1 MRWSIRNQILIPLL
15 LIQAAAV
22 TAVTV
27 TMATLAVKRSERE
40 IIGRLNGVV
49 DTLMHGNFPYT
60 ESVLAR
66 MRGLSGAHFIVA
78 GTDGIVVHTSQPTLE
93 KLPDSLRKL
102 PHIGNIR
109 SLQES
114 TAIIVDG
121 IPYLAV
127 SVRAQS
133 GPPGDSLFI
142 LYPRTSLQQARREAV
157 MPSLLLGTGSLG
169 VMILLTS
176 LIAHQISAR
185 IRRVQL
191 QVARIAAGDFQE
203 LDLKERDDEVAD
215 LTSSINR
222 MCAQLKEMQKTIQHS
237 ERARLLAQL
246 AAGLAH
252 QLRNSLTGARLSV
265 QLHAKRHPAPAGD
278 ETLTVALRQLA
289 LTEEQVKGLLSVG
302 RVERQPAEVCELRQ
316 VLSDVAFLV
325 GPACQHGKVTLTEPA
340 QNGADSIDLL
350 ADKAGLR
357 AAILNL
363 TLNAIEAAGR
373 GGSVGLEVHRR
384 EDEVTVEIVDNGP
397 GPPTELAQTLCDPFV
412 TGKTEGVGLGLAVAR
427 QVAADHGGQLSW
439 SRSDGETRF
448 RLTLPQRNAPPKGA
462 KWAVS

>member
-15 LIQAAAV
+15 GIQAVAV

-40 IIGRLNGVV
+40 IIGRLNDVV

-78 GTDGIVVHTSQPTLE
+78 GADGHVVHTSVPKLE
-93 KLPDSLRKL
+93 VLPDSLQTL
-102 PHIGNIR
+102 PLAGHIE
-109 SLQES
+109 SLEES
-114 TAIIVDG
+114 TAILLEG
-121 IPYLAV
+121 TPYLAV
-127 SVRAQS
+127 SVRPQS

-169 VMILLTS
+169 MMILATS
-176 LIAHQISAR
+176 CIANHISAR
-185 IRRVQL
+185 IRRVQR

-203 LDLKERDDEVAD
+203 LDLKGRGDEVAD

-222 MCAQLKEMQKTIQHS
+222 MSAQLKEMQQTIQHS

-246 AAGLAH
+246 AAGMAH

-316 VLSDVAFLV
+316 VLADVAFLV
-325 GPACQHGKVTLTEPA
+325 GPACQHAKVSFSQQA
-340 QNGADSIDLL
+340 QSGTDSIELL
-350 ADKAGLR
+350 ADRSGLR

-363 TLNAIEAAGR
+363 VLNAIEAAGQ
-373 GGSVGLEVHRR
+373 GGSVALEVHGR
-384 EDEVTVEIVDNGP
+384 EDEVTVEIADSGP
-397 GPPTELAQTLCDPFV
+397 GPSPELAETLCDPFV
-412 TGKTEGVGLGLAVAR
+412 TSKPEGVGLGLAVAR
-427 QVAADHGGQLSW
+427 QVAADHGGRLSW
-439 SRSDGETRF
+439 SRAGGETRF
-448 RLTLPQRNAPPKGA
+448 CLALPTRNGPAKGA
-462 KWAVS
+462 EWAAS